1 AIGQGGVIR
10 LTALDRPA
18 QVVHERFTHQV
29 FREVT
34 PGLSAFIQT
43 YAIALFVL
51 LLIPVTIAWAL
62 RQDPRWITR
71 RKCALRRAQDH

>member
-1 AIGQGGVIR
+1 MQRHQHLELTFVMFVWEKMRITAIGQGGVIR

-34 PGLSAFIQT
+34 PGLRTVAG
-43 YAIALFVL
+43 A
-51 LLIPVTIAWAL
+51 
-62 RQDPRWITR
+62 DPRQNTQPR
-71 RKCALRRAQDH
+71 LFTFRL